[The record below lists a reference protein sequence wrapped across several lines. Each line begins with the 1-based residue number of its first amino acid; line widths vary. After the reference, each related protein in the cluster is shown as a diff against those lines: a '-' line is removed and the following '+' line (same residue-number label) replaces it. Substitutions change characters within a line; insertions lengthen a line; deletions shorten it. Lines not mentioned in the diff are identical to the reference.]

1 MDLAFLQYLLL
12 SQLSLKKNQN
22 NNNNKE
28 CCQFLQY
35 FDPKAF
41 NVALS
46 DVL

>member
-1 MDLAFLQYLLL
+1 MDLAFLQYLSL
-12 SQLSLKKNQN
+12 SQLSFKKNW

-28 CCQFLQY
+28 RCQVLKY